1 MWNAARS
8 GRSPVRQSL
17 RSCISSFRLSAS
29 AHKRFSPCA
38 AAVRQRRCV
47 SPQWCKRLLCL
58 MTQEPFCF
66 SHQLFKPLKGPEQR
80 IAAHGQRTDAYAL
93 HGAACTVYVVR
104 RDIFLPRK
112 GKDFR
117 ANGISQ
123 KRGDRFSLII
133 SYSASSR

>member
-1 MWNAARS
+1 
-8 GRSPVRQSL
+8 
-17 RSCISSFRLSAS
+17 
-29 AHKRFSPCA
+29 
-38 AAVRQRRCV
+38 
-47 SPQWCKRLLCL
+47 

-80 IAAHGQRTDAYAL
+80 IAAHGQCTDAYAL

-123 KRGDRFSLII
+123 KRGDRFSLMI

>member
-1 MWNAARS
+1 MVQKA
-8 GRSPVRQSL
+8 PV
-17 RSCISSFRLSAS
+17 SCDTGAFGY
-29 AHKRFSPCA
+29 C
-38 AAVRQRRCV
+38 
-47 SPQWCKRLLCL
+47 
-58 MTQEPFCF
+58 
-66 SHQLFKPLKGPEQR
+66 SHQLFKPLKEPEQR
-80 IAAHGQRTDAYAL
+80 IAAHGQCTDTYAL
-93 HGAACTVYVVR
+93 HRAACTVYVVL

>member
-1 MWNAARS
+1 MVQKA
-8 GRSPVRQSL
+8 PV
-17 RSCISSFRLSAS
+17 SCDTGA
-29 AHKRFSPCA
+29 
-38 AAVRQRRCV
+38 
-47 SPQWCKRLLCL
+47 
-58 MTQEPFCF
+58 FCYC
-66 SHQLFKPLKGPEQR
+66 SHQLIKPLKEPEQR

-93 HGAACTVYVVR
+93 HRAACTVYVVL

>member
-1 MWNAARS
+1 MA
-8 GRSPVRQSL
+8 
-17 RSCISSFRLSAS
+17 
-29 AHKRFSPCA
+29 
-38 AAVRQRRCV
+38 
-47 SPQWCKRLLCL
+47 
-58 MTQEPFCF
+58 QEPFCF

-80 IAAHGQRTDAYAL
+80 IATHGQRTDAYAL

>member
-1 MWNAARS
+1 
-8 GRSPVRQSL
+8 
-17 RSCISSFRLSAS
+17 
-29 AHKRFSPCA
+29 
-38 AAVRQRRCV
+38 
-47 SPQWCKRLLCL
+47 
-58 MTQEPFCF
+58 MTQEPFYF

-80 IAAHGQRTDAYAL
+80 IAAHGQLTDAYTL

-123 KRGDRFSLII
+123 KRGDRFFLII